1 MHGCKEPASR
11 YKVREH
17 AVSNVPG
24 RRRHDYIY
32 FTGATAHSSGVT
44 QSKVSSVQ
52 WLELTSLLY
61 KAAFSNPGTSSLMV
75 RNTVP
80 SPAQG
85 SNMTGC
91 EHSLS
96 SFRQLI
102 KTERG
107 RTSSGLVANVTGL
120 LRARSQYVR
129 SLVAC
134 FWGTGYP

>member
-1 MHGCKEPASR
+1 M
-11 YKVREH
+11 
-17 AVSNVPG
+17 AVKSLLLDAKSGNMQSAMFQG
-24 RRRHDYIY
+24 GEDMIMSILL
-32 FTGATAHSSGVT
+32 GATAHSSGVT

-61 KAAFSNPGTSSLMV
+61 KAAFSKPGTSSLMV

-91 EHSLS
+91 VHSLS
-96 SFRQLI
+96 SFLQLI

>member
-1 MHGCKEPASR
+1 M
-11 YKVREH
+11 
-17 AVSNVPG
+17 AVKSLLLDTKSGNMQSAMFQG
-24 RRRHDYIY
+24 GEDRIMSILL
-32 FTGATAHSSGVT
+32 GATAHSSGVT
-44 QSKVSSVQ
+44 QSKLSSVQ

-61 KAAFSNPGTSSLMV
+61 KAAFSNPGTSALMV

-85 SNMTGC
+85 SKMTGC

-107 RTSSGLVANVTGL
+107 RTFSGLVANVTGL